1 MVCFA
6 DIAYPKSGKQTVSLG
21 VTLTEENDTLDALC
35 TRVDM
40 ALYEAKESGKSKAV
54 IM

>member
-1 MVCFA
+1 MVRFA
-6 DIAYPKSGKQTVSLG
+6 DIDYPRSGKQTVSLG
-21 VTLTEENDTLDALC
+21 VTLSEENDTLDALC